1 MEWKRVIGKKRFLPG
16 ILLICLVGLFFFL
29 QAVVLD
35 FRGEK
40 DSFGTGFAEAVQA
53 RKEVLE
59 ELRKM
64 TPEEA
69 AQVTSEAMMSSEWT
83 LETLE
88 QGLLAEQVE
97 YYASYRDYLESV
109 QTSAEQMRHI
119 SSMYQPGSFSQRNID
134 RTAVEFARIEREV
147 GELTLMQQESVTS
160 VTESGILTIVYL
172 AVMAAFI
179 LVLTEENRNGLRKL
193 VVSCRN
199 GRQRLAL
206 QRLGLFALFAVV
218 TGVFFYGVMFAC
230 AWWTYGI
237 PNLGAPVQSMMAFQK
252 CILPITVGEYIG
264 LFLIGRIAAGML
276 AALFLWMC
284 LQLFA
289 NLLEAILVVGG
300 IGVLEFVLHLLIPV
314 QSPANWLRFLNLV
327 QLLATE
333 EWFTRYQNLN
343 FFSYAVSM
351 RWILLGV
358 SVIVLIAVLVGLF
371 LLSGRRE
378 TRTLKIVEKL
388 RQLWNR
394 FTMWIFIHLGSG
406 GREGYKILTI
416 QKGFL
421 VVLLLIVYEYQSLSG
436 IQTIYYTQSEA
447 RELSC
452 YLQWEGEVTEQKLAD
467 IQAELTSIEEQQ
479 AECQEKVEQ
488 YRKGELSAE
497 DYYFVNLTSA
507 QLNEE
512 WDAIQRFQQKAMEL
526 QDLSEQTGIR
536 YELVAPYGYRQLIGK
551 DGRET
556 AGKTAVLGILFL
568 VLLFAGTFSYEYEH
582 RSYTYLRISA
592 EGRRKLVSAKFR
604 FVLVGTLV
612 LTLILFGCDT
622 YIIWKEYG
630 LTRLGAPV
638 QSLDFLREF
647 KGHCSIVQY
656 LIWQN
661 VSRFLILGAVSSVTV
676 AISTA
681 VKKTELAM
689 GIAGVVLLLPSL
701 LDRLGIHQFEKL
713 AVGSLFTV
721 SYPGVSMILL
731 VCVLSAAVVA
741 AGCMYTTWEWEK

>member
-29 QAVVLD
+29 QAIVLD

-40 DSFGTGFAEAVQA
+40 DSFGTGFAEAAQA

-134 RTAVEFARIEREV
+134 RTAVEFARIGSEV

-172 AVMAAFI
+172 AVLAAFV

-206 QRLGLFALFAVV
+206 QRLGLFVLFAVV

-230 AWWTYGI
+230 AWWAYGV
-237 PNLGAPVQSMMAFQK
+237 PDLGAPVQSMMAFQK
-252 CILPITVGEYIG
+252 CILPITVGGYIG
-264 LFLIGRIAAGML
+264 LFLIGRITAGML

-300 IGVLEFVLHLLIPV
+300 IGVLEFVLHMLIPV

-351 RWILLGV
+351 RWTLLGV
-358 SVIVLIAVLVGLF
+358 SVLVLIAVLVGLF

-378 TRTLKIVEKL
+378 TRSLKLVEKL

-394 FTMWIFIHLGSG
+394 FTMWILIHLGSG

-436 IQTIYYTQSEA
+436 IQTIY
-447 RELSC
+447 
-452 YLQWEGEVTEQKLAD
+452 
-467 IQAELTSIEEQQ
+467 
-479 AECQEKVEQ
+479 
-488 YRKGELSAE
+488 
-497 DYYFVNLTSA
+497 
-507 QLNEE
+507 
-512 WDAIQRFQQKAMEL
+512 
-526 QDLSEQTGIR
+526 
-536 YELVAPYGYRQLIGK
+536 
-551 DGRET
+551 
-556 AGKTAVLGILFL
+556 
-568 VLLFAGTFSYEYEH
+568 
-582 RSYTYLRISA
+582 
-592 EGRRKLVSAKFR
+592 
-604 FVLVGTLV
+604 
-612 LTLILFGCDT
+612 
-622 YIIWKEYG
+622 
-630 LTRLGAPV
+630 
-638 QSLDFLREF
+638 
-647 KGHCSIVQY
+647 
-656 LIWQN
+656 
-661 VSRFLILGAVSSVTV
+661 
-676 AISTA
+676 
-681 VKKTELAM
+681 
-689 GIAGVVLLLPSL
+689 
-701 LDRLGIHQFEKL
+701 
-713 AVGSLFTV
+713 
-721 SYPGVSMILL
+721 
-731 VCVLSAAVVA
+731 
-741 AGCMYTTWEWEK
+741 